1 MKRVMYTSR
10 RFLQVLLEEL
20 IALDRR
26 TDFTKMALRY
36 VSLNDDDLYDDDDDD
51 DADSSEEHFGVVSA
65 ALALAALPFICK
77 GLSFIILILQA
88 LH

>member
-1 MKRVMYTSR
+1 MRRVIYTGR
-10 RFLQVLLEEL
+10 KLLTIILEEL
-20 IALDRR
+20 IELDKR
-26 TDFTKMALRY
+26 TDLSKMALRY
-36 VSLNDDDLYDDDDDD
+36 VSLNDDDLYDD

>member
-1 MKRVMYTSR
+1 MRRVMYTGR
-10 RFLQVLLEEL
+10 KLLTIILEEL
-20 IALDRR
+20 IELDKR
-26 TDFTKMALRY
+26 TDLSKMALRY
-36 VSLNDDDLYDDDDDD
+36 VSLNDDDLYDD

>member
-1 MKRVMYTSR
+1 
-10 RFLQVLLEEL
+10 
-20 IALDRR
+20 
-26 TDFTKMALRY
+26 MAIRY
-36 VSLNDDDLYDDDDDD
+36 VSLNDDDLYDD
-51 DADSSEEHFGVVSA
+51 ADSSDGHFGVVSA

>member
-1 MKRVMYTSR
+1 MRRVMYTGR
-10 RFLQVLLEEL
+10 KLLTIILEEL
-20 IALDRR
+20 IELDKR
-26 TDFTKMALRY
+26 TDLSKMAIRY
-36 VSLNDDDLYDDDDDD
+36 VSLNDDDLYDDD

>member
-1 MKRVMYTSR
+1 MRRVMYTSR

-26 TDFTKMALRY
+26 TDFTKMTLRY
-36 VSLNDDDLYDDDDDD
+36 VSLNDDDLYDDD
-51 DADSSEEHFGVVSA
+51 ADSSDGHFGVVSA

>member
-36 VSLNDDDLYDDDDDD
+36 VSLNDDDLYDD
-51 DADSSEEHFGVVSA
+51 ADSSDGHFGVVSA

>member
-36 VSLNDDDLYDDDDDD
+36 VSLNDDDLYDDDD
-51 DADSSEEHFGVVSA
+51 ADSSEEHFGVVSA

>member
-36 VSLNDDDLYDDDDDD
+36 VSLNDDDLYDDDDD
-51 DADSSEEHFGVVSA
+51 ADSSEEHFGVVSA

>member
-1 MKRVMYTSR
+1 MRRVMHTGR
-10 RFLQVLLEEL
+10 KLLTIILEEL
-20 IALDRR
+20 IELDKR
-26 TDFTKMALRY
+26 TDLSKMALRY
-36 VSLNDDDLYDDDDDD
+36 VSLNDDDLYDD

>member
-1 MKRVMYTSR
+1 MRRVMYTGR
-10 RFLQVLLEEL
+10 KLLTIILEEL
-20 IALDRR
+20 IELDKR
-26 TDFTKMALRY
+26 TDLSKMALRY
-36 VSLNDDDLYDDDDDD
+36 VSLNDDDLYDDD
-51 DADSSEEHFGVVSA
+51 ADSSDGHFGVVSA

>member
-1 MKRVMYTSR
+1 MRRVMYTGR
-10 RFLQVLLEEL
+10 KLLTIILEEL
-20 IALDRR
+20 IELDKR
-26 TDFTKMALRY
+26 TDLSKMAIRY
-36 VSLNDDDLYDDDDDD
+36 VSLNDDDLYD